1 MATQQ
6 LDRDTI
12 ERPTINPW
20 RQKPSAAQER
30 YAADLCKSELPY
42 AERVKTIASFPAMDA
57 AAMSELIDHLSDVR
71 EKRMARLRRVLHG
84 KRR

>member
-1 MATQQ
+1 MATKQ

-20 RQKPSAAQER
+20 RQKPTAAQER
-30 YAADLCKSELPY
+30 FAADLCKSELSY
-42 AERVKTIASFPAMDA
+42 AERVRTINSFPAMDA
-57 AAMSELIDHLSDVR
+57 AAMSALIDELSAVR
-71 EKRMARLRRVLHG
+71 AQRMARLRRVLHG